1 MLEKV
6 GADYLTEPFF
16 IEAERRGRDRED
28 LPDYNVKITACLCF
42 SRTFQMQEYYHNS
55 SWLENGGSPE
65 KAARSALTSAID
77 ATSRAKAS
85 TTKTRAPSNG
95 RMSRTAWYW

>member
-55 SWLENGGSPE
+55 SWLERQLARKGGSQ
-65 KAARSALTSAID
+65 
-77 ATSRAKAS
+77 RAYQ
-85 TTKTRAPSNG
+85 RD
-95 RMSRTAWYW
+95 